1 MKETILKM
9 LKLARLKLPE
19 KEWSPFAAKAEHI
32 VDYIEKLKKL
42 DTSQIEPTS
51 HAVEVVNAFRED
63 AVKPFERIKKILEI
77 APAQR
82 ENLFE
87 VPKVIE

>member
-1 MKETILKM
+1 MKETLGKM

-19 KEWSPFAAKAEHI
+19 KEWERFSAKAEHI
-32 VDYIEKLKKL
+32 VEYIEKLKTL
-42 DTSQIEPTS
+42 DTSKIEPTS

-63 AVKPFERIKKILEI
+63 QVKPFEGVAKILGQ
-77 APAQR
+77 APA
-82 ENLFE
+82 EHDNLFE